1 MNIKGHWHMLC
12 ESDNTLIGD
21 MVLLLLLLL
30 LLVFNGE

>member
-21 MVLLLLLLL
+21 MVLLLLLL
-30 LLVFNGE
+30 VFNGE